1 MFSKLM
7 QVAVLVAGG
16 LALGGCPLG
25 GPKTAAPVKK
35 PPAPDYQMAAA
46 APTGN
51 VNRATCYNAT
61 DLGIIRPRM
70 LQMELTVAVLQ
81 CQNAGGSRAYE
92 SIYAS
97 YLAKYG
103 TELTANANSL
113 KPGTRARPLRPPERW

>member
-46 APTGN
+46 APTGTS
-51 VNRATCYNAT
+51 AFTC
-61 DLGIIRPRM
+61 
-70 LQMELTVAVLQ
+70 
-81 CQNAGGSRAYE
+81 E
-92 SIYAS
+92 S
-97 YLAKYG
+97 LNPKR
-103 TELTANANSL
+103 
-113 KPGTRARPLRPPERW
+113 RARKDETPAPICTDGPSRPSAIPLASEMEQQRNLPTTVRREMKPL